1 MNLLKNSVL
10 WLPSLLLIAAIGCG
24 PKTEVFEDASKMPA
38 DSKVEVPPSATK
50 INVIYGSG
58 QHTAMFDANT
68 KDVEPWVEM
77 LRGLN
82 PELNANPPSP
92 HWLADTNEYLKPSKF
107 AEERH
112 TFGLRTRLDEEF
124 NERMLKYVIVR
135 SDRGAVTTIWHDP
148 ETSRNY
154 LWAVYK

>member
-1 MNLLKNSVL
+1 MNLLMNGVL
-10 WLPSLLLIAAIGCG
+10 WLVGLLLVSAIGCG
-24 PKTEVFEDASKMPA
+24 PKTENFADASGVPA

-58 QHTAMFDANT
+58 QHTVMFTAKT
-68 KDVEPWVEM
+68 SELEPWVEM

-82 PELNANPPSP
+82 PQLNADPPSP
-92 HWLADTNEYLKPSKF
+92 HWLADTNEYLKPSRF

-124 NERMLKYVIVR
+124 SERMLKYVLVR
-135 SDRGAVTTIWHDP
+135 SDRGGVTTIWHDP